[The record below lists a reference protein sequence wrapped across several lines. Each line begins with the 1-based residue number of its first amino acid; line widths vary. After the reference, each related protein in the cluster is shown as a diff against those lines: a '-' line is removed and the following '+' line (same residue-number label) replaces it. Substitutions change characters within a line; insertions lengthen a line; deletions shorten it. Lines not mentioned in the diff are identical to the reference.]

1 MCALPG
7 DVLTR
12 SLEDESDAPRWGSD
26 REQGDQEERT
36 GSAQA
41 LWLKWE

>member
-1 MCALPG
+1 MCALHG

-12 SLEDESDAPRWGSD
+12 SLEDESDLP
-26 REQGDQEERT
+26 EQGDQEERT

-41 LWLKWE
+41 LWLQRE